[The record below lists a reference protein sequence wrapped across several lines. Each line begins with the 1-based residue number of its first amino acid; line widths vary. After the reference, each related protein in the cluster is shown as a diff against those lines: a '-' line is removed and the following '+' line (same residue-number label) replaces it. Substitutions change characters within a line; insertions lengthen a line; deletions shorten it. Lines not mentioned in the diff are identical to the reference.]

1 MSEIERD
8 CPFCRMDDHAELV
21 EDGSGGYVGAYLK
34 CHNCH
39 ARGPLHMFFPPDDEF
54 TGKLY
59 LHNENIHENRED
71 VVPAAIDDWNSRFE
85 RTCRDDGNGCCSN
98 CGSPAP
104 QSYASAFAE
113 SPKYCPECGA
123 RVVSE

>member
-21 EDGSGGYVGAYLK
+21 EDGSGGYVGAYVK

-71 VVPAAIDDWNSRFE
+71 VIPAAIDDWNTR
-85 RTCRDDGNGCCSN
+85 
-98 CGSPAP
+98 
-104 QSYASAFAE
+104 
-113 SPKYCPECGA
+113 CGA
-123 RVVSE
+123 KVVGE